1 MRGAGR
7 WAVTLSAV
15 VLVAAWAAALVSDGA
30 QAQEALPV
38 SPAVYNGDAKL
49 ADGSNVPDGLTIV
62 ARIGEDY
69 ESEPVEVDAG
79 RYQVLI
85 IAPGNQT
92 FIARTITFHLDGV
105 QALETDTFTPG
116 KSGPN
121 NTRLIFGLTFPSL
134 PAVPPTPTPTPT
146 STPVP
151 TATPQVAPTLV
162 YSGKIVISG
171 AAVPAGA
178 VLVARVGEQEFPA
191 FVDEEDDA
199 YRNLVVTPGD
209 LALIGQ
215 EIEFFLNDIR
225 STVTATYEGAS
236 GSVDLDLL
244 FFGVPT
250 PTATAL
256 PPTATPVPPTPT
268 ATPTATPTPTPVPP
282 TPTRVPP
289 TPTATP
295 TPTPTPTS
303 VPPTATPVPP
313 TPTATPVP
321 PTPTPVPPTAT
332 PAPPT
337 STPVPPTPT
346 TVPATATPLP
356 PTATPVP
363 TGGGCV
369 APTNAPMTAGL
380 ANLLLLVAPVG
391 MTAGLRRFKAP
402 AVRRRRGE

>member
-7 WAVTLSAV
+7 WAVTLSAAV
-15 VLVAAWAAALVSDGA
+15 VVAVWVAALVSGGA
-30 QAQEALPV
+30 DAQEALPV

-49 ADGSNVPDGLTIV
+49 ADGSNVPNGLTIV
-62 ARIGEDY
+62 ARIGEEY

-162 YSGKIVISG
+162 YSGQIVISG
-171 AAVPAGA
+171 ATVPAGA
-178 VLVARVGEQEFPA
+178 LLVARVGEQEFPA

-209 LALIGQ
+209 LELIGQ

-225 STVTATYEGAS
+225 STVIATYEGAS
-236 GSVDLDLL
+236 GSVDLDLI
-244 FFGVPT
+244 FFGV
-250 PTATAL
+250 
-256 PPTATPVPPTPT
+256 
-268 ATPTATPTPTPVPP
+268 PTPTPVPP

-295 TPTPTPTS
+295 TATPTPTPTPVPPTPTRVPS
-303 VPPTATPVPP
+303 TPTATPTPTPVPPTATPVPP

-332 PAPPT
+332 PVPPT

-369 APTNAPMTAGL
+369 APTNAPMTAGV

-402 AVRRRRGE
+402 AVRRRRDE